1 MFLIIYF
8 IIFIIPM
15 ILLATWIA
23 QQKHQEQREQIVS
36 IYLSEQIHPK

>member
-8 IIFIIPM
+8 FVFIIPM

-23 QQKHQEQREQIVS
+23 QKNHQKQREQMVS